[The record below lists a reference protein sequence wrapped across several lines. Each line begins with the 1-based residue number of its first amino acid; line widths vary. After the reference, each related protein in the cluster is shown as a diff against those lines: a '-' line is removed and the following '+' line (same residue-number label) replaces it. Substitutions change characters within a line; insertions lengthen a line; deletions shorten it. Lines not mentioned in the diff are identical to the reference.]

1 MDFGA
6 DGVVYAGD
14 DPLVKMAFNVMAA
27 GITRAAE
34 RYQRTCDAN
43 RKSAQK
49 RWQTDANAYERIP
62 SNASGCERI
71 QRENEKETVTEKEN
85 ENGDEN
91 GVVVVVDNNIKPPSL
106 EEVTEY
112 IQRQRLSIDPNHFH
126 DYYCANGWQLRSGQ
140 PMKDWKAAARN
151 WARKEKRSEGYA
163 VGNGKQGHDLAG
175 DAGDN
180 SGVIADKSLYDK
192 FVF

>member
-1 MDFGA
+1 MDYGA
-6 DGVVYAGD
+6 DGTVYDGTD
-14 DPLVKMAFNVMAA
+14 LLVSMAFNVLAA
-27 GITRAAE
+27 GINRAAE
-34 RYQRTCDAN
+34 RYQKRVDAN

-49 RWQTDANAYERIP
+49 RWQDANAYERIP
-62 SNASGCERI
+62 SNANGCERI
-71 QRENEKETVTEKEN
+71 QREKENVTVTENEN

-91 GVVVVVDNNIKPPSL
+91 GVVVVVDNSIKPPSL

-163 VGNGKQGHDLAG
+163 VGNGKQGHDLGGNATG
-175 DAGDN
+175 D
-180 SGVIADKSLYDK
+180 SGVKVDTSLYGK
-192 FVF
+192 ITF